1 MTLPFRGAVTAKP
14 TEGFCKDLTV
24 GSSVRGGS
32 REKIKI
38 QIINRE
44 KTSRENKNRS
54 RENKIKIYPKKGEKG
69 EKNNI

>member
-24 GSSVRGGS
+24 SSSVRGGS

-38 QIINRE
+38 HITNR
-44 KTSRENKNRS
+44 KTSRGNKKRS
-54 RENKIKIYPKKGEKG
+54 KENKIKIYPQKVEKG
-69 EKNNI
+69 EINNI

>member
-1 MTLPFRGAVTAKP
+1 MNAQFVGVDAHIDPRNFAKSRKLMTLPFRGAVTAKP

-38 QIINRE
+38 QITN
-44 KTSRENKNRS
+44 
-54 RENKIKIYPKKGEKG
+54 
-69 EKNNI
+69 

>member
-38 QIINRE
+38 HITNRKKRAE
-44 KTSRENKNRS
+44 
-54 RENKIKIYPKKGEKG
+54 KIKIEAEKIKSRYIHKKEKR
-69 EKNNI
+69 ER